1 MAKIDN
7 EDHPIRKLPITDPE
21 ARDEGPRLIPL
32 PERRKAL
39 RPLVDGARYVDLA
52 DKVIG
57 ERRRRPRTQ
66 R

>member
-1 MAKIDN
+1 MAKNDN
-7 EDHPIRKLPITDPE
+7 EEHPIRKLPITDPE

-32 PERRKAL
+32 PERRKAA
-39 RPLVDGARYVDLA
+39 RPLDGARYVDLA

-57 ERRRRPRTQ
+57 ERRRQPRTQ